1 MLYLVATPV
10 GHLADFSFRAVE
22 TLQICDYIL
31 CEDTRHSLRLL
42 KHYEIAKPLKSFH
55 AFNETKALEKIVEDL
70 RTGAD
75 IALIS
80 DAGTPLL
87 CDPGFALVRRC
98 KEEGIA
104 FTALPGANAALLGLL
119 HSGFPP
125 LPFQCVGFLSKNKG
139 ERLAQLQRILVYQ
152 GTTVCYETPHRLQET
167 LAELATLQPERLL
180 CVAREL
186 TKLHEESR
194 TATAEEL
201 LAHYAHQPARGEL
214 LLVVSPFVP
223 GRVFEE
229 MTTLELVDTLKKTF
243 SMTTK
248 EAIKLAAE
256 LHQVPKREVYRLKI
270 NL

>member
-1 MLYLVATPV
+1 MLYLIATPI
-10 GHLADFSFRAVE
+10 GHLADLSFRAVE
-22 TLQICDYIL
+22 TLQTCDYIL

-42 KHYEIAKPLKSFH
+42 KHYQIAKPLKSFH
-55 AFNETKALEKIVEDL
+55 AFNEAKAIEKIVEDL
-70 RTGAD
+70 RTGAH

-98 KEEGIA
+98 KEEGIP

-125 LPFQCVGFLSKNKG
+125 LPFQCIGFLSKNKG

-167 LAELATLQPERLL
+167 LAELTTLQPERLL

-186 TKLHEESR
+186 TKIHEESR
-194 TATAEEL
+194 TATAAEL
-201 LAHYAHQPARGEL
+201 LAHYAEQPARGEL
-214 LLVVSPFVP
+214 LLIFSPFVP
-223 GRVFEE
+223 GALFED
-229 MTTLELVDTLKKTF
+229 MTTEELVDYLKKEF
-243 SMTTK
+243 SITTK

-256 LHQVPKREVYRLKI
+256 LHQVPKRKVYQLYVE
-270 NL
+270 N